1 MVNDSHCFAVLMI
14 LAMVTFSSGT
24 NAFIK
29 LRFMNAFIKLR
40 SYLLI
45 ITQNEIDYISISS
58 RWRSLLQEVRIYRGA
73 DCGIDH
79 FLVIAKMRLK
89 FKRLKQ
95 AEKKMIFNTTRL
107 KDTNTRF
114 RYWLKVRNKFSYL
127 EETDDI
133 EVRWSNFKDAVHTA
147 ADSIIGWRWSI
158 LKEQWRSNKSWI
170 LKNKKKQKQ
179 IQMRPDSFW

>member
-1 MVNDSHCFAVLMI
+1 
-14 LAMVTFSSGT
+14 
-24 NAFIK
+24 
-29 LRFMNAFIKLR
+29 
-40 SYLLI
+40 
-45 ITQNEIDYISISS
+45 
-58 RWRSLLQEVRIYRGA
+58 
-73 DCGIDH
+73 
-79 FLVIAKMRLK
+79 
-89 FKRLKQ
+89 
-95 AEKKMIFNTTRL
+95 MIFNTTKL

>member
-1 MVNDSHCFAVLMI
+1 MKSIIFPSVIDGVHYYKKLEFIEVLI
-14 LAMVTFSSGT
+14 VA
-24 NAFIK
+24 
-29 LRFMNAFIKLR
+29 
-40 SYLLI
+40 LI
-45 ITQNEIDYISISS
+45 T
-58 RWRSLLQEVRIYRGA
+58 
-73 DCGIDH
+73 
-79 FLVIAKMRLK
+79 LVIAKMRLK